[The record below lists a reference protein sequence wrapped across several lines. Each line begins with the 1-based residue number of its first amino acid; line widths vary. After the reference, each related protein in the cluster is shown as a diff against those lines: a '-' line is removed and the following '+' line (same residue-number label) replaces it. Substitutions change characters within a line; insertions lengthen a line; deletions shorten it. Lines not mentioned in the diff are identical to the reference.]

1 MKPGK
6 IRPLAVCVFRH
17 NNHILA
23 AEGYDSVKQERFY
36 RPIGGRIEFGE
47 RGRETIV
54 REVAEEIGQAV
65 AGVSYLGTL
74 ESIFTYEGQPG
85 HEIVLVYDGQFV
97 DKTVYDCE
105 ELKGV
110 EDHEVLFTAYW
121 RPLRYFEQG
130 GAPLYPDGLLELL
143 KEAE

>member
-6 IRPLAVCVFRH
+6 VRPLAICVFRY
-17 NNHILA
+17 NNHILV

-36 RPIGGRIEFGE
+36 RPIGGKIEFGE
-47 RGRETIV
+47 RGSDAVV
-54 REVAEEIGQAV
+54 REVAEEIGKAIS
-65 AGVSYLGTL
+65 GVTYLGML
-74 ESIFTYEGQPG
+74 ENIFTYEGQPG

-97 DKTVYDCE
+97 DKTAYDCE
-105 ELKGV
+105 ELDGV

-121 RPLRYFEQG
+121 KPLRYFEQG
-130 GAPLYPDGLLELL
+130 DALLYPDGLLELL